1 MIRNIRIVINDFKAI
16 LDFKKLLSI
25 IVVFILIFIMKKDFL
40 LNIVSLDEVF
50 KTTLSGPYRVTE
62 NILEIFIW
70 SFYIFYL
77 IYLSGNFFYTE
88 LTRRSLYLISRIGN
102 KKTWYLCIQGSLLLL
117 CIALYIY

>member
-77 IYLSGNFFYTE
+77 IYLAGDFF
-88 LTRRSLYLISRIGN
+88 
-102 KKTWYLCIQGSLLLL
+102 IQNLN
-117 CIALYIY
+117 AEVYIQFQG